1 MPIIR
6 HRRDRDYTILPNALL
21 QDKRL
26 RLIDK
31 GLLSYMLSLPPA
43 WDFSI
48 AGLCTVVEND
58 GISAI
63 RSSLARI
70 ESAGYLKRER
80 VRGADGK
87 LANAIWT
94 VSDEPISDNLKLDS
108 PHVANQTQYNT
119 TSNTKTHEGKRANV
133 RKSDSGCRNEEF
145 SVQYDW

>member
-6 HRRDRDYTILPNALL
+6 HRQEKDYTVLPNALL

-26 RLIDK
+26 HLIDK

-43 WDFSI
+43 WEFSI
-48 AGLCTVVEND
+48 AGLCAVVEND
-58 GISAI
+58 GITAI

-94 VSDEPISDNLKLDS
+94 VSDEPISDNHKLGC
-108 PHVANQTQYNT
+108 PHVANQMQYNT
-119 TSNTKTHEGKRANV
+119 TSDTKTHEGNRANV
-133 RKSDSGCRNEEF
+133 RKTDSGCRNEEF
-145 SVQYDW
+145 SVRYDW